1 MKRSVCVLV
10 AVAALLGAACSKD
23 DKKAGGGDEKG
34 EKEEKGEAK
43 EQTSAAAFMKPPET
57 AEVVEKG
64 AEAIAGIKEGEVS
77 EAVKDVDKGKDVKAE
92 DVKRE
97 EVKPVKGFGG
107 GEATGFVVVYADK
120 LTVDVHQRFQDILKQ
135 IGVYETLAKGLNATL
150 KLPVTI
156 PIQLTECN
164 TVNAFWDPNRKELLM
179 CYELMAYFMETF
191 KPLAKSEAEL
201 GEMILSATLNV
212 FLHELGHG
220 LIDVFELPVATAEEQ
235 AADSLA
241 ALMMIMDSKEATKM
255 AMTGA
260 YYFKIQAEKSSEAP
274 LFDEHPPDAARY
286 YNILCWIYGSDPD
299 AYGELVS
306 SGSLPQARAERCSGP
321 GGEWEKL
328 KKSWDKM
335 LAPYLQTQAAQKV
348 EMASAPPAP
357 PPPPPPSEP
366 SQPSLTCE
374 QVVDHGIQLYLAQ
387 LEAEVVAQKATPEQI
402 QELKTQLETQVP
414 QMRQQAVDECNQKN
428 WPAQARE
435 CVMKAT
441 EAKGL
446 ESCGI

>member
-1 MKRSVCVLV
+1 MKRSVCVLF

-23 DKKAGGGDEKG
+23 DKKEGGGGDKG
-34 EKEEKGEAK
+34 EKGEAK

-57 AEVVEKG
+57 ADVVEKG
-64 AEAIAGIKEGEVS
+64 AEAIAEIKEGEVS

-107 GEATGFVVVYADK
+107 AEATGFVVVYADK

-150 KLPVTI
+150 KLDRTI
-156 PIQLTECN
+156 PIQLTECH

-191 KPLAKSEAEL
+191 KPLAKTEAEL

-220 LIDVFELPVATAEEQ
+220 LIDVFDLPVVTAEEQ

-241 ALMMIMDSKEATKM
+241 ALMMIMDSREATKM

-260 YYFKIQAEKSSEAP
+260 YYFKIQSEKASDAP

-306 SGSLPQARAERCSGP
+306 SGALPQARAERCSGA
-321 GGEWEKL
+321 GGEWDKL
-328 KKSWDKM
+328 KRSWDKL
-335 LAPYLQTQAAQKV
+335 LAPYLQTAAAEKVEMQAAQP
-348 EMASAPPAP
+348 AAP
-357 PPPPPPSEP
+357 PPPPPPPTEP
-366 SQPSLTCE
+366 SAPTLTCE

-387 LEAEVVAQKATPEQI
+387 LEAEVIAQKATPEQI
-402 QELKTQLETQVP
+402 QELKTQLE
-414 QMRQQAVDECNQKN
+414 MRQQAIDECNTKS
-428 WPAQARE
+428 WPAAARE

-441 EAKGL
+441 DAKGL